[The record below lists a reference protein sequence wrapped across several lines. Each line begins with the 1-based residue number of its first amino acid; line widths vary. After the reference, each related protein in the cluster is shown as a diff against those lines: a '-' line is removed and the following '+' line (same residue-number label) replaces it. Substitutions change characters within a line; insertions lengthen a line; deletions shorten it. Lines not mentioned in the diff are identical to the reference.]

1 MKISISKTIHKQS
14 IQTEPMVPAKLDARK
29 PTAVRRDWSD
39 QQQITDEDQTGTNTE
54 QAGEEYH
61 KRGITKIRKDSS
73 QD

>member
-54 QAGEEYH
+54 QA
-61 KRGITKIRKDSS
+61 S
-73 QD
+73 

>member
-1 MKISISKTIHKQS
+1 MQENPLQS
-14 IQTEPMVPAKLDARK
+14 EEIC
-29 PTAVRRDWSD
+29 D

-54 QAGEEYH
+54 QAGEEYR